1 MRNLGILEKNTR
13 ELSSLSTVT
22 LFSYY
27 FVNTKKRD
35 VKQLD
40 ENIWYFNFFV
50 LFLFQTF
57 IGRTSISSLLLLLEE
72 NLSSIFVMKY

>member
-40 ENIWYFNFFV
+40 KNIWYFNFFV

-57 IGRTSISSLLLLLEE
+57 IGRTSIPSLLLLLEE

>member
-27 FVNTKKRD
+27 FINTKKRD

-40 ENIWYFNFFV
+40 KNIWYFNFFV

-57 IGRTSISSLLLLLEE
+57 IGRTSIPSLLLLLEE